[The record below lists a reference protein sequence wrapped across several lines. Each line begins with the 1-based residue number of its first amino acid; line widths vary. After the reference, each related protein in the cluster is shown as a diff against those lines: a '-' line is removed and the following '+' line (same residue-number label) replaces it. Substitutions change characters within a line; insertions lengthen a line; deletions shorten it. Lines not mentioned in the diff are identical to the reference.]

1 MITTR
6 TGRPASDFPHRRP
19 LALAA
24 ALAVAG
30 LALLM
35 WLPVWTATAQGGCK
49 TSPGGTHFGVAS
61 VVAGALMIGAAAAA
75 VAGRKTCQIVVVT
88 LAVAIPAAVVG
99 LIAWGA
105 IGFHRCWNF

>member
-1 MITTR
+1 M
-6 TGRPASDFPHRRP
+6 
-19 LALAA
+19 
-24 ALAVAG
+24 
-30 LALLM
+30 
-35 WLPVWTATAQGGCK
+35 
-49 TSPGGTHFGVAS
+49 AS